1 MRRLLE
7 GLSCFEM
14 SFLLIFY
21 LDYIYAFEEK
31 LLDAFSF
38 YKEE

>member
-14 SFLLIFY
+14 SFLLIFIWI
-21 LDYIYAFEEK
+21 IYMHLKKK

-38 YKEE
+38 L